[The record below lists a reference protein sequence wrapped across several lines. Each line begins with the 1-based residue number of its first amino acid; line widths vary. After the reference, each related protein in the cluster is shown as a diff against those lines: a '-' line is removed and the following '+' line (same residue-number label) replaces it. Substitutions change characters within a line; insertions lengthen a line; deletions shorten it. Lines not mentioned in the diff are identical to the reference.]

1 MNKSNILKQIEN
13 FGLVPIVLLLV
24 TSALLISAI
33 WPLGE
38 SAAAWV
44 QAIGSIAAIGV
55 AIWIPNRQIAIQE
68 KRASNKNQA
77 MICALDIVASDF
89 IDPLNFF
96 TKSFEGFVNDGW
108 SISSTNF
115 RYYDIE
121 FDRIRASLDDFK
133 TIDMPHPKLTIAIAI
148 LKEESRVLHEKC
160 RDLMETFESGRMHNP
175 STACFLKVYNESDL
189 NRILKAAKNIRRY
202 TAAINSLS
210 KEILEQRYDGR
221 LG

>member
-1 MNKSNILKQIEN
+1 
-13 FGLVPIVLLLV
+13 
-24 TSALLISAI
+24 
-33 WPLGE
+33 LGE